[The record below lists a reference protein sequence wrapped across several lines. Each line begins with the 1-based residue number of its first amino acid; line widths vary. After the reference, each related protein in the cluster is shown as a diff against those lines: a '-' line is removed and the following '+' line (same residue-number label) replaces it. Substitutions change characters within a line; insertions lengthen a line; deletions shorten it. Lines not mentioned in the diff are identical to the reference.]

1 MATSDWATQQLA
13 GFLAVLTGAADD
25 REAETH
31 ALERLAESFEADA
44 GAFIKQQRV
53 TSSLGWQVGRTPDA
67 ELLAAVN
74 SDQAHAELSGVGA
87 CEIVVVPV
95 DRDESTTL
103 FLARSNYPFSA
114 EETGLL
120 RGMARVLAL
129 GLRLLGTVAAERRQA
144 AENQLLLLSLR
155 ERQLLSD
162 RLSQIQ
168 HRITARDPLQEILDD
183 ITAGA
188 AQLLKSEMAVLHL
201 VDDSEFLLMA
211 SSLGIV
217 GEQNVAQHRIPLTT
231 SLGGR
236 AVLEDR
242 LCVIDNFRCFNGDGE
257 LDSSE
262 HWSAVAAPIHT
273 EGRAIGSL
281 VVATRQVD
289 RSYLDSERELIL
301 AFAEHASLA
310 LNQAR
315 SHQAMADALEDAKH
329 RALHD
334 ELTGLPNRACFYD
347 RTDQALRLA
356 ARDGSATAVLLFDLN
371 RFKEINDTLGH
382 KYGDRVLREIGPRF
396 RQGLRESDT
405 LARLGGDEFCVLLT
419 RVNGIGDALE
429 VSERILGLL
438 EEPFEIDGMTMDVEA
453 SCGIA
458 IAPVDGDNVD
468 VLLQHADVAMYVAKH
483 LDAKVVAYN
492 DELNVNS
499 RARLALVGKLR
510 TGIASDQLVLFYQP
524 KAALGGG
531 HVEGVEAL
539 VRWQHPTLGLV
550 PPDEFIPL
558 AAHTGLI
565 KPLTTWVLN
574 TALRQL
580 HYWREQADGPISEEM
595 SMAVNLSARSLLDE
609 GFPAEVVAALER
621 WKIPAHLLE
630 LEITE
635 SMIMPDPRRA
645 HHLLTEL
652 AAVGVKLSIDDFGTG
667 YSSLAYL
674 KNLPVNQ
681 LKIDRTFVCNMNR
694 DPLDTVIVRSMI
706 ELGHN
711 LGLRVIAEG
720 IEDGETWEQLASLGC
735 DSGQGYLLARPMPAG
750 QVESWMQAKALL
762 PVGITF

>member
-25 REAETH
+25 HEAETH

-44 GAFIKQQRV
+44 GAFIRQQRV
-53 TSSLGWQVGRTPDA
+53 TSSLGWPVGQNARRR
-67 ELLAAVN
+67 AACRGQQRPVAR
-74 SDQAHAELSGVGA
+74 STSPASVP

-168 HRITARDPLQEILDD
+168 RRITAREPLQEILDD

-188 AQLLKSEMAVLHL
+188 AQLLESEIAVLHL
-201 VDDSEFLLMA
+201 VDDSEFRRLA

-217 GEQNVAQHRIPLTT
+217 GEQERRAAPHPAYREPRWPCSHRGPALRRRQLPMFHRRRRTP
-231 SLGGR
+231 
-236 AVLEDR
+236 
-242 LCVIDNFRCFNGDGE
+242 
-257 LDSSE
+257 DSSE
-262 HWSAVAAPIHT
+262 YWSAIAAPIHT

-281 VVATRQVD
+281 VVATRQAD
-289 RSYLDSERELIL
+289 RSYLDSDQELML

-396 RQGLRESDT
+396 RQGLRDSDT

-419 RVNGIGDALE
+419 PGQRNRRRA
-429 VSERILGLL
+429 RGLRADSR
-438 EEPFEIDGMTMDVEA
+438 PSRGAVRDRRHDDGRRGELRNRDR
-453 SCGIA
+453 
-458 IAPVDGDNVD
+458 PVDGDNVD

-492 DELNVNS
+492 DELNINS
-499 RARLALVGKLR
+499 RARLALLGK
-510 TGIASDQLVLFYQP
+510 A
-524 KAALGGG
+524 
-531 HVEGVEAL
+531 
-539 VRWQHPTLGLV
+539 
-550 PPDEFIPL
+550 PD
-558 AAHTGLI
+558 
-565 KPLTTWVLN
+565 
-574 TALRQL
+574 R
-580 HYWREQADGPISEEM
+580 YRE
-595 SMAVNLSARSLLDE
+595 R
-609 GFPAEVVAALER
+609 
-621 WKIPAHLLE
+621 
-630 LEITE
+630 
-635 SMIMPDPRRA
+635 
-645 HHLLTEL
+645 
-652 AAVGVKLSIDDFGTG
+652 
-667 YSSLAYL
+667 
-674 KNLPVNQ
+674 
-681 LKIDRTFVCNMNR
+681 
-694 DPLDTVIVRSMI
+694 
-706 ELGHN
+706 
-711 LGLRVIAEG
+711 
-720 IEDGETWEQLASLGC
+720 
-735 DSGQGYLLARPMPAG
+735 PAG
-750 QVESWMQAKALL
+750 ALL
-762 PVGITF
+762 PAKSRTWWRPRRRRRGTRALAASHARARPAR